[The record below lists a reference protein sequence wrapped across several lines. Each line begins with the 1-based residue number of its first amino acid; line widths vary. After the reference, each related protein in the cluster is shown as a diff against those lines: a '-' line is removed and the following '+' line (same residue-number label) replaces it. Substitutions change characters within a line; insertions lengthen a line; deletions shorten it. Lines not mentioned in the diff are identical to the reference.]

1 MRVHFKSA
9 SVIAG
14 LAATAVTL
22 SACSSDAEPE
32 SSDAPES
39 SATSSA
45 TASASAGG
53 LDLSAVCPADIKI
66 QTDWNPEM
74 EHGHLYAL
82 LGDEYEVDSDNKSV
96 TGPLMASGE
105 PTGVDVTILSGGPAV
120 GFAQPN
126 AQLYSDTSIFM
137 AYVGT
142 DEAIAHSTDL
152 PTVSVFQPLE
162 KDPQMIMW
170 DPETYP
176 DVTGIADLGTDGTT
190 VRVFPGGV
198 YIDYFVGAGIL
209 SADQIDT
216 TYDGTPAVFVSES
229 GAIAQQGFASAE
241 PFIYENEVDA
251 WGKPVGYELI
261 NDAGFPKYAASMSLR
276 PDDVT
281 EYADCLELLV
291 PVMQQ
296 AEVDYYDGTLKDSVK
311 DLVLELVDAYDTG
324 WVYSAE
330 VADYSF
336 DTMIADGIASDGPD
350 GVLGT
355 FDADRVAELFEIVEP
370 IYGEQGIDIAEG
382 LTPEDLYT
390 NEFIDESISLGF

>member
-1 MRVHFKSA
+1 MRVPLKSGVVLA
-9 SVIAG
+9 GIAVSALT
-14 LAATAVTL
+14 LA
-22 SACSSDAEPE
+22 ACSSDAEPE
-32 SSDAPES
+32 DTGAPSDG
-39 SATSSA
+39 ATTSP
-45 TASASAGG
+45 ASASGT
-53 LDLSAVCPADIKI
+53 DLSGICPDDIRI

-74 EHGHLYAL
+74 EHGHLYAM
-82 LGDEYEVDSDNKSV
+82 LGDEYEVDANNKSV

-120 GFAQPN
+120 GYAQPN
-126 AQLYSDTSIFM
+126 AQLYSDPSIFM

-142 DEAIAHSTDL
+142 DEAIAHSVDL
-152 PTVSVFQPLE
+152 PTVAVFQPLE

-176 DVTGIADLGTDGTT
+176 DVTSIADLGDAGTT

-198 YIDYFVGAGIL
+198 YIDYFVGTGVL
-209 SADQIDT
+209 TDDQIDT
-216 TYDGTPAVFVSES
+216 TYDGTPAVFVAED

-241 PFIYENEVDA
+241 PYIYENEVAD

-261 NDAGFPKYAASMSLR
+261 NDAGYPKYAASMSVR
-276 PDDVT
+276 PEDVT
-281 EYADCLELLV
+281 EYADCLAMLV

-296 AEVDYYDGTLKDSVK
+296 AEVDYYDGTLRDSVQE
-311 DLVLELVDAYDTG
+311 LVLELVEAYDTG

-330 VADYSF
+330 VAEFSF

-355 FDADRVAELFEIVEP
+355 HDADRVAELFSIVEP
-370 IYGEQGIDIAEG
+370 IYAEQGVEIAEG

-390 NEFIDESISLGF
+390 NEYVDESISLGF